1 MKFTVITINYN
12 NVEGLRATFD
22 SVFSQTCH
30 DYQYVVIDGG
40 STDGSKELIEQNA
53 DKIDYWVSEK
63 DKGIY
68 NAMNKGVA
76 VATGEYCIFMN
87 SGDCFYDGNVLD
99 SIALELYGEDI
110 LVGNVYQPDRKTRMS
125 PPPTREISLYHL
137 YSGAIPHQGAF
148 IKTSLLRKYPYDET
162 MKIAA
167 DWKFFIQVIILN
179 KCSFRYVDLNVSVY
193 DTAGISATHSDEM
206 YEEKQRYLS
215 EILPERV
222 LLDYKYMKASECL
235 VNSIAPQIKPYYRI
249 DRVLYTLGTFLLKI
263 TKKKK

>member
-148 IKTSLLRKYPYDET
+148 IKTSLLRKTPYDET
-162 MKIAA
+162 LKIAA
-167 DWKFFIQVIILN
+167 DWKFFIQTIIFDN
-179 KCSFRYVDLNVSVY
+179 CSFRYIDVDVAVY
-193 DTAGISATHSDEM
+193 DTEGLSSRSPIKM
-206 YEEKQRYLS
+206 RKEKDAVLT
-215 EILPERV
+215 ELLPPRV
-222 LLDYKYMKASECL
+222 LADYRFMKDSECL
-235 VNSIAPQIKPYYRI
+235 TQTLTPLLRKKYSVDKL
-249 DRVLYTLGTFLLKI
+249 LYDIGHFLLKI
-263 TKKKK
+263 KRK